1 VSTPRPEISSCPK
14 SVRNSLEIVGELFFE
29 EREGT
34 SFSLE
39 TEVFCVKV
47 STPILK
53 SVGRF

>member
-1 VSTPRPEISSCPK
+1 
-14 SVRNSLEIVGELFFE
+14 VGELFFE